1 MNVILLS
8 LLVSLMWG
16 ITPIIKKYALKSI
29 SPIMLI
35 YISGI
40 CYFIGTFIIGFIY
53 KKELLEE
60 YKNLNFIN
68 IFFIMICIFGGGY
81 IAEIIFLNLL
91 KNNKSAIITA
101 LTYSSPFFTLALAYF
116 ILNEKIKLYGI
127 IGIFFITIGI
137 IFIGLNNYY
146 DM

>member
-1 MNVILLS
+1 MNVLLVS

-29 SPIMLI
+29 SPIMLL

-40 CYFIGTFIIGFIY
+40 CYFIGTFIMGFIY

-60 YKNLNFIN
+60 YKTLNLINVLFI
-68 IFFIMICIFGGGY
+68 FICIFGGGY
-81 IAEIIFLNLL
+81 IAEIMFLNLL

-101 LTYSSPFFTLALAYF
+101 LTYSSPFFTLLLAYL
-116 ILNEKIKLYGI
+116 ILNEKITLYGI
-127 IGIFFITIGI
+127 LGIIFITIGV
-137 IFIGLNNYY
+137 IFIGVNDYK
-146 DM
+146 

>member
-16 ITPIIKKYALKSI
+16 ITPIIKKFALKSI
-29 SPIMLI
+29 SPIMLL

-40 CYFIGTFIIGFIY
+40 CYFIGTFVMGIIY
-53 KKELLEE
+53 RKELLEE
-60 YKNLNFIN
+60 YKTLNYIK
-68 IFFIMICIFGGGY
+68 IFFVMICIFGGGY

-101 LTYSSPFFTLALAYF
+101 LTYSSPFFTLLLAYF
-116 ILNEKIKLYGI
+116 ILNEKITLYGI
-127 IGIFFITIGI
+127 IGIIFITIGL
-137 IFIGLNNYY
+137 IFIGLNDYK
-146 DM
+146 